1 MELPTATDN
10 PRPIQPTDGMMRDYS
25 KEINGV
31 THVFLEQYKDGQWVL
46 ITTMILD

>member
-1 MELPTATDN
+1 MNIPIPTDN
-10 PRPIQPTDGMMRDYS
+10 PAPQPTDGMMRDYS